1 MRIVGIS
8 GVEKT
13 GMSPTTAVIGWTLI
27 IGTTIAIVVGTL
39 MLKPGKSR

>member
-13 GMSPTTAVIGWTLI
+13 VSPTAAAIGWTLI
-27 IGTTIAIVVGTL
+27 IGTTLAIFVGTL
-39 MLKPGKSR
+39 MLRPGKGR